1 MRFAPLGY
9 FAPAFLALLAC
20 GFMVVRIDLNEQ
32 EQIKEK
38 QRTAVAQHLASLASA
53 LQSNI
58 NGDVKLAQGL
68 AAVISVEPDIDQ
80 TRFERLAEALFKQ
93 KSQLRNVA
101 GAPDLVVNLIYPVAP
116 NAKSLGLDYRN
127 NVQQRDAALQA
138 RDSKG
143 PILTGP
149 MALVQG
155 GTGLIVRYP
164 VFTRQGEGGERFWG
178 IVSGVIDLE
187 RLYADSG
194 LNSAA
199 ADIEVAIERQSKSAE
214 TTVFQGGAA
223 VFKRSPVVASI
234 DLGYDTWKLAAIPR
248 GGWAASPYDLTL
260 SRLYSLI
267 ILTFVVGPLIWV
279 GYLMKQRHVNM
290 TVLHEREDK
299 LVALSHRL
307 QLALEA
313 SKIGVWEFDASTGAL
328 LWDDRM
334 RELYDAPAEK
344 IANDY
349 NDWRNALH
357 PDDVEEAEKVFAQAL
372 ANETNYI
379 TEFRVLTR
387 TGEVRHIR
395 AYGIAYRSPGGGK
408 LIVGAN
414 WNVTD
419 DVLMQ
424 KALRD
429 AHAHAE
435 LQNQRL
441 AEVSKTLESQSLHDA
456 LTGLP
461 NRRYLDQYLER
472 QTSGAHLALLH
483 VDLDDFKGIND
494 RFGHSAGDQVLR
506 ISAARLLSVLEEG
519 EFVARIGGDEFVIF
533 APSEDSDT
541 RGRVLATQI
550 HEAFAP
556 AIKGEAFE
564 AHVGASVGVAVQS
577 TADGDIRQLLMNSDI
592 ALYEAKRLGRNRAE
606 FFSGD
611 LRLSVITAKKT
622 ADELLCALENDEI
635 FPFFQ
640 PQFDAHTLEVVGVEA
655 LARWRHPTRGLLTP
669 DKFLRVAEGLNK
681 VSEIDAVIL
690 DKTLFQATR
699 WAANGFNIPKVSV
712 NISAQR
718 LRDEGLIRK
727 LSELPPLTSSLS
739 FELLE
744 SISFDDQDEELVA
757 AIQKIKAL
765 GIEVEIDDFGTGH
778 ASITSLIELAPQRLK
793 IDRRI
798 TAPIIHSL
806 PQQRLVS
813 SIVEI
818 GKSLGIEII
827 AEGVETMS
835 HARILK
841 ELGCH
846 TLQGYALARPMPPQE
861 FLEYLRKQSSASAE
875 LASESN
881 HELDAAYG
889 L

>member
-1 MRFAPLGY
+1 
-9 FAPAFLALLAC
+9 
-20 GFMVVRIDLNEQ
+20 
-32 EQIKEK
+32 
-38 QRTAVAQHLASLASA
+38 
-53 LQSNI
+53 
-58 NGDVKLAQGL
+58 
-68 AAVISVEPDIDQ
+68 
-80 TRFERLAEALFKQ
+80 
-93 KSQLRNVA
+93 
-101 GAPDLVVNLIYPVAP
+101 
-116 NAKSLGLDYRN
+116 
-127 NVQQRDAALQA
+127 
-138 RDSKG
+138 
-143 PILTGP
+143 
-149 MALVQG
+149 
-155 GTGLIVRYP
+155 
-164 VFTRQGEGGERFWG
+164 
-178 IVSGVIDLE
+178 
-187 RLYADSG
+187 
-194 LNSAA
+194 
-199 ADIEVAIERQSKSAE
+199 
-214 TTVFQGGAA
+214 
-223 VFKRSPVVASI
+223 
-234 DLGYDTWKLAAIPR
+234 
-248 GGWAASPYDLTL
+248 
-260 SRLYSLI
+260 
-267 ILTFVVGPLIWV
+267 
-279 GYLMKQRHVNM
+279 
-290 TVLHEREDK
+290 VLHEREDK

-328 LWDDRM
+328 LWDDLM